1 MRAEHRFLGLIGL
14 LILLLIAS
22 STTLW
27 GVPPAPRTPKQAKPS
42 SSKAEPTSMG
52 HQGAMSD
59 YYVPNSTHPVWK
71 GDGLPITQATSKVGN
86 LTGNAEH
93 GREHYRRYCIGCHG
107 PLGNGEG
114 ENAQWIDPKPRDF
127 TEGTF
132 RCRSTP
138 TGELPTDQDLF
149 NTLARGFVTTNMP
162 SWYTISD
169 QDKVDLVAYI
179 KIFSSKWKN
188 AKHAAPI
195 QIPPEPPVTVD
206 SIKRGHD
213 NFEKMQC
220 FKCHG
225 QEGHGDG
232 PSASTLTNSKDQPIR
247 PYDFTTGERFK
258 CGATNADIY
267 RDFMTG
273 LDGSPMPS
281 FADQLKPEEAWDL
294 VHYLRTLMVHFKSPE
309 RQLVIQNHL
318 QFTNDSG
325 Q

>member
-1 MRAEHRFLGLIGL
+1 MRSEYKFPSLAIAVA
-14 LILLLIAS
+14 LLLLSAPMLLS
-22 STTLW
+22 GLPAD
-27 GVPPAPRTPKQAKPS
+27 PPSPKQATPSNSKP
-42 SSKAEPTSMG
+42 APAAMG
-52 HQGAMSD
+52 HQGILSD
-59 YYVPNSTHPVWK
+59 YYVPNSTHPLAK
-71 GDGLPITQATSKVGN
+71 GAGLPISQASSKVGK
-86 LTGNAEH
+86 LVGNAKR
-93 GREHYRRYCIGCHG
+93 GRDHYRRFCIGCHG

-138 TGELPTDQDLF
+138 TGELPTDQDLYD
-149 NTLARGFVTTNMP
+149 TLSRGFVTTNMP
-162 SWYTISD
+162 SWYAISD

-179 KIFSSKWKN
+179 KIFSPKWKN
-188 AKHAAPI
+188 AQHAAAIP
-195 QIPPEPPVTVD
+195 IPPETPVTAEGLQ
-206 SIKRGHD
+206 RGHD
-213 NFEKMQC
+213 NYQKMQC

-225 QEGHGDG
+225 PEGHGDG

-247 PYDFTTGERFK
+247 PYDFTQGERFK

-281 FADQLKPEEAWDL
+281 FADQMKPEEAWDL
-294 VHYLRTLMVHFKSPE
+294 VHYLRTLMVHVNSPE
-309 RQLVIQNHL
+309 RRLVIQNHI